1 MLNVLISGIFLFSLV
16 TSVLNGTT
24 EPLCNELLAA
34 PQKAFELALSVGFGL
49 CLWSGVM
56 EVARQAGL
64 LRAVSALFRPVLS
77 LLFPQLKPDS
87 PAAQAICTNL
97 AANLLGLGAAAA
109 PAGIQAVQEMQAL
122 CPDPAVA
129 SPSSILLNTPS
140 LQLIPTTAA
149 VLRLQAGSAA
159 PMEILPAVWVTSLLS
174 VMVGILAA
182 KLIERLACSVSC
194 PRTKEEA
201 L

>member
-64 LRAVSALFRPVLS
+64 LRAVSALFRPILS
-77 LLFPQLKPDS
+77 LLFPQLKPVS
-87 PAAQAICTNL
+87 PAAQAI
-97 AANLLGLGAAAA
+97 
-109 PAGIQAVQEMQAL
+109 
-122 CPDPAVA
+122 
-129 SPSSILLNTPS
+129 
-140 LQLIPTTAA
+140 
-149 VLRLQAGSAA
+149 
-159 PMEILPAVWVTSLLS
+159 
-174 VMVGILAA
+174 
-182 KLIERLACSVSC
+182 
-194 PRTKEEA
+194 
-201 L
+201 